1 MPRSMSDNF
10 RKRFGDP
17 ARIKLIY
24 IKDKLLP
31 SQKSFR
37 NEQIIKAYVKVLK
50 GIIGKEITHNEILGK
65 ADISKHKNKIFK
77 RT

>member
-17 ARIKLIY
+17 ARIKFIY
-24 IKDKLLP
+24 ITDKLLP

-50 GIIGKEITHNEILGK
+50 GIIAKK
-65 ADISKHKNKIFK
+65 
-77 RT
+77 

>member
-24 IKDKLLP
+24 ATDKSL
-31 SQKSFR
+31 SFQKRFR
-37 NEQIIKAYVKVLK
+37 NEQIIKAYIKVLK
-50 GIIGKEITHNEILGK
+50 VIRSKEITHNEILGK
-65 ADISKHKNKIFK
+65 ADILKHKNKIFS
-77 RT
+77 